1 MAKEPDLLTFTGHIT
16 PMILKRMEEDLK
28 ESLIRGIAED
38 DPTYALH
45 VEIGRFR
52 DNPLTKNIYVALA
65 GGNTIDP
72 DHIDGRI
79 DNDQLD
85 DIKVRNLPV
94 GEIGGGTYWW
104 RRGVADYACYF
115 VKTTMTYDLSMMYAY
130 QFQARLLGILD
141 RIDISGLV
149 DDAGEM
155 TSSCPYIE
163 TTSIYESGGA
173 KKHIW
178 RGKIF
183 WRVLTW
189 RP

>member
-1 MAKEPDLLTFTGHIT
+1 MTKEPELISYTGHIT
-16 PMILKRMEEDLK
+16 PMILSRMRDDLQ

-38 DPTYALH
+38 DPTYALK

-52 DNPLTKNIYVALA
+52 ENPLSTHVYVALA

-72 DHIDGRI
+72 EHIDGRI
-79 DNDQLD
+79 DNDALD
-85 DIKVRNLPV
+85 DIQIRNLPV

-104 RRGVADYACYF
+104 RRGVADFASYF
-115 VKTTMTYDLSMMYAY
+115 VKTSMTYELSMMYAY
-130 QFQARLLGILD
+130 QFYGRLLNILD
-141 RIDISGLV
+141 HINISGLQ
-149 DDAGEM
+149 DEFGEQ
-155 TSSCPYIE
+155 TSGKPYIE
-163 TTSIYESGGA
+163 TSSIYESGGQ